1 MTDNV
6 IKKLLKEVNN
16 ENQKGIYIDL
26 ISKVREI
33 MTICGLV
40 DNIEYFDNNYHIKD
54 NKDKPIEFQRHGLN
68 KFWTVQLLTL
78 DKDTSDERYSLINIG
93 TAYDWVVNF
102 IKEVLPTII
111 TYKLPIRIN

>member
-6 IKKLLKEVNN
+6 IKSLLKEVNK
-16 ENQKGIYIDL
+16 ENQKGTYIDL
-26 ISKVREI
+26 ISKVRDI

-54 NKDKPIEFQRHGLN
+54 NENKTMEFQRHGLN

-78 DKDTSDERYSLINIG
+78 DKDTNDERYSLVSTG
-93 TAYDWVVNF
+93 TANEWIINF
-102 IKEVLPTII
+102 IKEVLPTVIM
-111 TYKLPIRIN
+111 YKLPIRIN